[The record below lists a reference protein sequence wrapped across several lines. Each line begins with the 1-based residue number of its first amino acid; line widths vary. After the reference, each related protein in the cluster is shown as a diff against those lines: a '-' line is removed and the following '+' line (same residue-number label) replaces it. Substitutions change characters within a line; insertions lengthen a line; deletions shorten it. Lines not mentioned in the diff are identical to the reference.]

1 VPVLLDDG
9 TIQYDSLNELRA
21 AVESVLSTS
30 GLLLKSGR
38 DWPLRTPIDF
48 TVKVA
53 GRDFAA
59 SVRAEVVYCQ
69 GGRVGLDLHDKET
82 TESALSALVERL
94 SAPVKKAV
102 KEEPVAA
109 APAQVPSSE
118 IVPAG
123 PVELSTPVLQE
134 DGSVRYRSPSAYIAD
149 YEHHLGKGLMYP
161 DSPYSWNR
169 GDVLRLSIFIEGV
182 GAGTSVQAEVMV
194 CDHGKVGLD
203 ISIDPA
209 ARKVLADLLERV
221 KRAADNPPAAGDAA
235 PPENKTTESR
245 RPAAAPAVT
254 VDVHGQIVS
263 SGGIGGLRS
272 VTPVDL
278 ADNKLRSVDLFCLI
292 SSLSSAGAPLELK
305 VGLVN
310 RNLRLGFNDK
320 GNIVHYVA
328 SGAQEDLLERLIKG
342 QLIPRSRKRL
352 LLLEASDDKPV
363 EVVLMAQKIIKL
375 RELWDCVRDQ
385 VVDVLEE
392 IRHAGASRYVV
403 GALQTKRRTGV
414 AFGRLIIP
422 WLERALAELDPKQ
435 LDEFLAPFTNRY
447 PLPKKDC
454 RWPLS
459 DLALDRRG
467 YRFAD
472 ELLDG
477 TRTLADA
484 INVVPLVR
492 RKRLRLQIAAL
503 YAIGTFDLLVDSLAP
518 EEQLPEYKLSKELAG
533 LSEANRFDQAGVH
546 WSAHPAT
553 YKESLQKIK
562 RNYGPG
568 GKLAGHSAECAN
580 LCRKR
585 VTMAE
590 KAIEYLDN
598 RDRRKQ
604 YRKQVFDTSQ
614 LQMSAELLFKQIDL
628 LLFRN
633 ENLRAKRN
641 IEMAVELN
649 PKPEYIQKLQQMG

>member
-1 VPVLLDDG
+1 MPVLLDDG
-9 TIQYDSLNELRA
+9 TIQYDSLDELRT
-21 AVESVLSTS
+21 AVESVLSPS

-38 DWPLRTPIDF
+38 DWPMRTPIDF
-48 TVKVA
+48 SIKVA
-53 GRDFAA
+53 GRDFAV
-59 SVRAEVVYCQ
+59 SVRAEVVYCRGNQ
-69 GGRVGLDLHDKET
+69 VGLDFPDRET
-82 TESALSALVERL
+82 TKTALNSLFERL
-94 SAPVKKAV
+94 SAPAAG
-102 KEEPVAA
+102 EAIVADENRGLA
-109 APAQVPSSE
+109 E
-118 IVPAG
+118 IIPAG
-123 PVELSTPVLQE
+123 PVELSTPVLLE
-134 DGSVRYRSPSAYIAD
+134 DGNVRYRSPYAYIAD
-149 YEHHLGKGLMYP
+149 YKHHLGKGLMYP
-161 DSPYSWNR
+161 DSPHSWNR
-169 GDVLRLSIFIEGV
+169 GDALRLSIFIEGV
-182 GAGTSVQAEVMV
+182 GVGASVQAEILV

-209 ARKVLADLLERV
+209 ASKVLADLLERV
-221 KRAADNPPAAGDAA
+221 ERAADNPPAVGDAA
-235 PPENKTTESR
+235 PPGNKTTTAH
-245 RPAAAPAVT
+245 RPVAAQQ
-254 VDVHGQIVS
+254 VDVEINGRIVP
-263 SGGIGGLRS
+263 GEGIAGLRS
-272 VTPVDL
+272 LTPVDL
-278 ADNKLRSVDLFCLI
+278 ADDKLRSIDLFRLI
-292 SSLSSAGAPLELK
+292 ASLSSAGMSLELK

-352 LLLEASDDKPV
+352 LLSEASDDKPV

-403 GALQTKRRTGV
+403 GALQTTRRTGV
-414 AFGRLIIP
+414 AFGRLIVP

-459 DLALDRRG
+459 DLALDRKG

-484 INVVPLVR
+484 LNIVPLVR
-492 RKRLRLQIAAL
+492 RKRLRLQMAAL
-503 YAIGTFDLLVDSLAP
+503 YAIGTFDLLVDSLAT
-518 EEQLPEYKLSKELAG
+518 EEQKPEYKLSKELAG
-533 LSEANRFDQAGVH
+533 LSEASRFDQAGVH

-553 YKESLQKIK
+553 YKKSLQKIK

-568 GKLAGHSAECAN
+568 GRLAGHSAATAE

-585 VTMAE
+585 VTIAE

-604 YRKQVFDTSQ
+604 YRKQVIDVSQ
-614 LQMSAELLFKQIDL
+614 LQMSAELLFKQVDL
-628 LLFRN
+628 LLFRSD
-633 ENLRAKRN
+633 NLRARRN
-641 IEMAVELN
+641 LEMAVELN
-649 PKPEYIQKLQQMG
+649 PKPEYIQKLQQLG